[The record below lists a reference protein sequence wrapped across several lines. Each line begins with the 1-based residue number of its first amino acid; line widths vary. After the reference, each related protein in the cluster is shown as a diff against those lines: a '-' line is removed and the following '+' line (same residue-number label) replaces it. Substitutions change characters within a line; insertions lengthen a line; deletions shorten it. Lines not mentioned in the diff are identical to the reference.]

1 MIEYREKQKKNIVVL
16 SVAIV
21 LMIIANLLRPIL
33 DAFGITTSKADDFM
47 NGVLFRFSNR
57 IIGVAILKIIESIRI
72 LKSDKFFKKYMLI
85 IQMNAI
91 KKFLSVK
98 VVILQLS

>member
-21 LMIIANLLRPIL
+21 LMIIAMLLRPIL
-33 DAFGITTSKADDFM
+33 DAFAITTSKADDFM
-47 NGVLFRFSNR
+47 NGVYLGFPIG

-72 LKSDKFFKKYMLI
+72 LKSDKFLKNI
-85 IQMNAI
+85 C
-91 KKFLSVK
+91 
-98 VVILQLS
+98 